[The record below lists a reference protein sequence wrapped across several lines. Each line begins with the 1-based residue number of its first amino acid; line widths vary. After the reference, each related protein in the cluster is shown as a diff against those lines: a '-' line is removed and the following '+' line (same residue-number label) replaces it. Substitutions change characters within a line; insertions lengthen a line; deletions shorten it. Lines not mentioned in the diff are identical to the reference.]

1 MTSGSTTDR
10 WSTRILS
17 FRFNRKYSTEMFSP
31 TTTHRLSL
39 AAALANTAA
48 GNHGGQALPE
58 RLDDEHLAGILA
70 GQPGRSGDDR
80 AAAAADTDALSGAT
94 LRAVKKLRSAIAG
107 IWHDAAAEDA
117 SAALTGINHLLS
129 AAGPVRLSLP
139 GEPDGDG
146 PGTAAAARH
155 AADEPASGS
164 TARSPAVLDAGRE
177 GDAMEKELSTAF
189 ALALTDVALAGELT
203 RLRTCSG
210 EDCENAFLD
219 LTRNRSKQFCDEANC
234 ANRAHVRAYRARRAA
249 EAEGDE
255 ATAGLAGR
263 DAERDD
269 APERDR
275 DEKKSGKK
283 PEKSSAKDKGK
294 KKSKKDKK
302 K

>member
-1 MTSGSTTDR
+1 
-10 WSTRILS
+10 
-17 FRFNRKYSTEMFSP
+17 MFSP
-31 TTTHRLSL
+31 TTTGRLAQ

-58 RLDDEHLAGILA
+58 RLDEEHLAGILA
-70 GQPGRSGDDR
+70 DPAGRSRADQ
-80 AAAAADTDALSGAT
+80 AAAAVDAEALSGAP
-94 LRAVKKLRSAIAG
+94 LRAVKKLRAAVAG

-117 SAALTGINHLLS
+117 GAALAGINHLLT

-139 GEPDGDG
+139 GGPDGGG
-146 PGTAAAARH
+146 PGTAATARH
-155 AADEPASGS
+155 AADGVEPGS
-164 TARSPAVLDAGRE
+164 PARAPAVLDAGRE
-177 GDAMEKELSTAF
+177 GDAVEKELSTAF

-210 EDCENAFLD
+210 EDCENAFVD

-249 EAEGDE
+249 EAESEE
-255 ATAGLAGR
+255 AVAGPTGR
-263 DAERDD
+263 DAER
-269 APERDR
+269 EKDR

-283 PEKSSAKDKGK
+283 ADKSSAKKDKGK